1 MLAGKIR
8 LSNFESLRVLSMIM
22 IVLLHFGTYGFS
34 KYINI
39 SELSSINQ
47 FLFNFIKVLCLVGV
61 NVYVLIS
68 GYFLCTST
76 FKMSKAIRVV
86 RETFI
91 FSVLIFAGMAVLQ
104 RTDGSLAGMLP
115 SFLPVYLSTYWFI
128 TVYILLFLISP
139 YLNIVI
145 NQLSKKEYEK
155 LLLLLFLVN
164 CVWQFF
170 HPLQSFGVNGGYSI
184 VHFIFLY
191 FVAGYL
197 RHHGRLISSLSTG
210 YYLSV
215 YILIGAGTALMLQQA
230 WELPFKLLTYNSPLT
245 VIMSMAL
252 FLFFSKL
259 SFVSRPINA
268 ISGYVLGVYLIHEHP
283 LIRQRLW
290 GNVMEW
296 MNVRSESLLILQYL
310 VYAVII
316 FGVCLG
322 ISYVVYSLINYKTFI
337 KRKKPAGKVKMAG

>member
-1 MLAGKIR
+1 M
-8 LSNFESLRVLSMIM
+8 S
-22 IVLLHFGTYGFS
+22 
-34 KYINI
+34 I

-68 GYFLCTST
+68 GYFLCTSS

-91 FSVLIFAGMAVLQ
+91 FSVLIFTGMAVLE
-104 RTDGSLAGMLP
+104 RTDGSLAGLFQ
-115 SFLPVYLSTYWFI
+115 SVFPVYLSTYWFI
-128 TVYILLFLISP
+128 TVYILLFLLSP
-139 YLNIVI
+139 YLNILI
-145 NQLSKKEYEK
+145 NQFSKKEYEK
-155 LLLLLFLVN
+155 FLFLLFMVN

-170 HPLQSFGVNGGYSI
+170 HPLASFGVNGGYSI

-197 RHHGRLISSLSTG
+197 RHHGTFVSSLNKG
-210 YYLSV
+210 IYLSV
-215 YILIGAGTALMLQQA
+215 YILIGAVTALMLQQA
-230 WELPFKLLTYNSPLT
+230 WQLPFKLLTYNSPIT
-245 VIMSMAL
+245 VVMSLAL

-290 GNVMEW
+290 ANVMEW
-296 MNVRSESLLILQYL
+296 INVRNQSVLILQYL
-310 VYAVII
+310 GYAVVI

-322 ISYVVYSLINYKTFI
+322 ISYVIYSVINFKGFF
-337 KRKKPAGKVKMAG
+337 KKKNPTKKVKLAG

>member
-1 MLAGKIR
+1 M
-8 LSNFESLRVLSMIM
+8 S
-22 IVLLHFGTYGFS
+22 
-34 KYINI
+34 I

-68 GYFLCTST
+68 GYFLCTSS

-91 FSVLIFAGMAVLQ
+91 FSVLIFAGMAVLE
-104 RTDGSLAGMLP
+104 RTDGSLAGLFQ
-115 SFLPVYLSTYWFI
+115 SVFPVYLSTYWFI
-128 TVYILLFLISP
+128 TVYILLFLLSP
-139 YLNIVI
+139 YLNILI
-145 NQLSKKEYEK
+145 NQFSKKEYEK
-155 LLLLLFLVN
+155 FLFLLFMVN

-170 HPLQSFGVNGGYSI
+170 HPLASFGVNGGYSI

-197 RHHGRLISSLSTG
+197 RHHGTFVSSLNKG
-210 YYLSV
+210 IYLSV
-215 YILIGAGTALMLQQA
+215 YILIGAVTALMLQQA
-230 WELPFKLLTYNSPLT
+230 WQLPFKLLTYNSPIT
-245 VIMSMAL
+245 VVMSLAL

-290 GNVMEW
+290 ANVMEW
-296 MNVRSESLLILQYL
+296 INVRNQSVLILQYL
-310 VYAVII
+310 GYAVVI

-322 ISYVVYSLINYKTFI
+322 ISYVIYSVINFKGFF
-337 KRKKPAGKVKMAG
+337 KKKNPTKKVKLAG